1 MARLQNYS
9 TFMVLHKRKVK
20 KTNKC
25 QFSCFFPPKNSLN
38 TMNRQLSFRVEV
50 LNHMGWYLGH
60 KGLLQPPPPST
71 HPTHSNFYKG
81 VCMCKGKTNLVII
94 FVEPFP
100 NAFAFVGL
108 FSLCKVGLFAAFSS
122 QPDFFA
128 DNENNLQS
136 LNTRDTHFQDV

>member
-1 MARLQNYS
+1 MLLSCFYAFFKIFQARLG
-9 TFMVLHKRKVK
+9 
-20 KTNKC
+20 
-25 QFSCFFPPKNSLN
+25 KNSKN
-38 TMNRQLSFRVEV
+38 VS
-50 LNHMGWYLGH
+50 
-60 KGLLQPPPPST
+60 
-71 HPTHSNFYKG
+71 FYKG

-136 LNTRDTHFQDV
+136 LNTRDTHF